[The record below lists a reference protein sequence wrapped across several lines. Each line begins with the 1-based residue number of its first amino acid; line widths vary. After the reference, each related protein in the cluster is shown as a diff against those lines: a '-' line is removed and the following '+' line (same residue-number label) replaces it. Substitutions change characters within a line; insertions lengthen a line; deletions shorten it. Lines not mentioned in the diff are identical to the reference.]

1 MKKLVALLLCLGL
14 LGTSMAALAADGE
27 KTVINL
33 YAFTREVPE
42 MAEKFLAMNPDIAE
56 AYEFNPTVISTDA
69 GTSAYEAALDLA
81 LLEGT
86 VDLYVAEAA
95 FILKYAQGDAAPFA
109 APYKDLGID
118 VDAKLAEADIAGYTV
133 EIGTNPNGDLVA
145 LGYQATGGAFIYRRS
160 IAIDTW
166 GTDDPEEIAAKVGP
180 GWEQFLVAAEE
191 LKAKGYGIVSGDGDM
206 WNVIE
211 KGSETGWIVDGKLNI
226 DPAREAYLDYSKSLT
241 DNGYSNI
248 TQAWNDAWFADM
260 AGSGEKPIF
269 GFFGPAWLINYV
281 LVNNCGD
288 TFGDWAVCVPPVGF
302 FWGGS
307 WLVAADASP
316 NKEVLGK
323 FIEWVTLDSSDTGLQ
338 YFWANGIMV
347 EGEVGTKDC
356 VASGAVMAKSNG
368 EVALLGDQNMFDV
381 FVPANAFASGKAMTQ
396 YDGVIN
402 NQWQTYARM
411 YAAGEIS
418 REDAIAN
425 FRQWVADNLDVIV
438 E

>member
-1 MKKLVALLLCLGL
+1 MKKLVALLLCLAM
-14 LGTSMAALAADGE
+14 LGTAMTALASEGG

-33 YAFTREVPE
+33 YAFTREVPD
-42 MAEKFLAMNPDIAE
+42 MAVKFLEMNPDIAE
-56 AYEFNPTVISTDA
+56 EYEFNPTIISTDS
-69 GTSAYEAALDLA
+69 GTSAYEAALDLG

-109 APYKDLGID
+109 AAYKDLGID
-118 VDAKLAEADIAGYTV
+118 VDAKLVEADIAGYTV
-133 EIGTNPNGDLVA
+133 EIGTNPSGNLVA
-145 LGYQATGGAFIYRRS
+145 LGYQATGGACIYRRS

-166 GTDDPEEIAAKVGP
+166 GTDDPEVIATKIGP
-180 GWEQFLVAAEE
+180 GWDQFFAAAGE
-191 LKAKGYGIVSGDGDM
+191 LKAKGYGIVSGDGDI

-211 KGSETGWIVDGKLNI
+211 KASETGWIVDGKLNI
-226 DPAREAYLDYSKSLT
+226 DPAREAFLDYSKVLT

-248 TQAWNDAWFADM
+248 TQAWQDAWFADM
-260 AGSGEKPIF
+260 QGAGEQPIF
-269 GFFGPAWLINYV
+269 AFFGPAWLINYV
-281 LVNNCGD
+281 MANNVGD

-307 WLVAADASP
+307 WVLAAETSP
-316 NKEVLGK
+316 HKEMLGK
-323 FIEWVTLDSSDTGLQ
+323 FTEWVTLDSSDTGLQ
-338 YFWANGIMV
+338 YFWANGTMV
-347 EGEVGTKDC
+347 EGEVGTKDT
-356 VASGAVMAKSNG
+356 VASGTVMAKSNG
-368 EVALLGDQNMFDV
+368 EVALLGGQNMFDV

-402 NQWQTYARM
+402 NQWQTYVRM

-418 REDAIAN
+418 REDAITN
-425 FRQWVADNLDVIV
+425 FKQWVGDNLDVIV